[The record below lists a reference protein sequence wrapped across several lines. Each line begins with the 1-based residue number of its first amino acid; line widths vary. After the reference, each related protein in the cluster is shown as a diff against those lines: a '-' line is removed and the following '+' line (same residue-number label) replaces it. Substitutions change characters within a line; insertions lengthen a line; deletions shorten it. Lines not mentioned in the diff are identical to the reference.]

1 MIRPLLASLAL
12 AATLLPGLAG
22 AKTEPEPEPKPAAS
36 APKAATG
43 ASNQRPASTTPP
55 NTAPYS
61 PAQAEK
67 PDTSKPVSKSARQD
81 ARTVRNAALAECKS
95 QTERQARRDCEQAAR
110 NAYNKAITP

>member
-12 AATLLPGLAG
+12 AAALLPCTAG
-22 AKTEPEPEPKPAAS
+22 AKTEPEPVKPAAS
-36 APKAATG
+36 APPATTG

-55 NTAPYS
+55 NTSPYS
-61 PAQAEK
+61 PSQADK
-67 PDTSKPVSKSARQD
+67 PDTSKPVSKSARQE
-81 ARTVRNAALAECKS
+81 ARTVRNAALTECKS